1 MIVCLTAYG
10 KTVEER
16 VADAYHRQQTVGY
29 SSCIHK
35 DIKFQKT
42 QFNVGQSIVTDFLLA
57 GEPVQIIIKEESRDV
72 VAKMIGFGG
81 KFLIEGEFKH
91 SSWRKFD
98 RYKHKNITWNFKKLN
113 SFTSKKVR
121 KLGLMAMSCRVNAH
135 RDLPTVLTQKKVH
148 INMHPHSIYD
158 PNGITLNTAQKYL
171 DDPSFQQIVYIEN
184 RDLTY
189 HSDLDDFL
197 KESAKGAQIANVS
210 LPLVDIPE
218 NAEVISASAGHA
230 LYKIEVSNLDVYYT
244 GGNSNYCILNNVKRL
259 IDRFIQHNESGNLT
273 INFDMDGIV
282 GQDYTWLKGT
292 AFIGPYKQGYFLR
305 DYFNLNPGFENTY
318 HAAYKAEFT
327 TNHFNMY
334 HKNPLFRTI
343 DFIYDDGRSAST
355 TRINGTGSGHFTIN
369 MKYIHR

>member
-42 QFNVGQSIVTDFLLA
+42 QFNVGQSIVTDFLL
-57 GEPVQIIIKEESRDV
+57 GEDLVQIIIKRTGKDITAEMV
-72 VAKMIGFGG
+72 GFNGR
-81 KFLIEGEFKH
+81 FSLPGEFKNNR
-91 SSWRKFD
+91 WRRDK
-98 RYKHKNITWNFKKLN
+98 YNHKNITWDFSRLN
-113 SFTSKKVR
+113 SFTQSKVNS
-121 KLGLMAMSCRVNAH
+121 LGLRNLSCRVNAH

-148 INMHPHSIYD
+148 INMHPHSVYD
-158 PNGITLNTAQKYL
+158 PNGVTLSTAQRYL

-184 RDLTY
+184 NDYTY
-189 HSDLDDFL
+189 
-197 KESAKGAQIANVS
+197 SAKLDAFIKETSKGSAIANVS

-218 NAEVISASAGHA
+218 TAEIISASAGHA
-230 LYKIEVSNLDVYYT
+230 LYKIEVNNLDVYYT

-259 IDRFIQHNESGNLT
+259 IDRFIQHNDSGNLS
-273 INFDMDGIV
+273 INFDLDGIV

-292 AFIGPYKQGYFLR
+292 AFKGPYKQGYFLR
-305 DYFNLNPGFENTY
+305 DYFNSNPGFENTY
-318 HAAYKAEFT
+318 HSAYKAEFT

-343 DFIYDDGRSAST
+343 DFVYNDGKSSST
-355 TRINGTGSGHFTIN
+355 TRINGTGSGHFTIKMN
-369 MKYIHR
+369 YINR